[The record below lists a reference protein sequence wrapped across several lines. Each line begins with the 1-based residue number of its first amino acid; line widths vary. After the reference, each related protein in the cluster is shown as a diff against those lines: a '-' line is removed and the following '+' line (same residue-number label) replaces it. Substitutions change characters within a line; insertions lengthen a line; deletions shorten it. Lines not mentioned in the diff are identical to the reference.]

1 MKVDGTGSGKVIQST
16 QLGMGQQGDAVSRD
30 LQRKIEDAQKR
41 LHEVSSDKEMGAEEK
56 SKKRQEIQ
64 KQISGL
70 QNELRQHQIRQRQEM
85 SAGKT
90 ASDGSTEKAGKG
102 NGGKGR
108 KGGKGKS
115 GAGMAA
121 LLSADAAA
129 QRAQIQGSAAAKL
142 EGKANVLEAE
152 IKQDAATGGD
162 TSKKEEELA
171 DVKAMAEHASSEQ
184 METLKEANGT
194 LQEAAGAQEED
205 TVRRT
210 PEAEE
215 KADKKDKKSDTEDK
229 ETENGEKRKAK
240 QTGEA
245 EKGASIDIRL

>member
-1 MKVDGTGSGKVIQST
+1 MNCVSTKSG
-16 QLGMGQQGDAVSRD
+16 R
-30 LQRKIEDAQKR
+30 
-41 LHEVSSDKEMGAEEK
+41 
-56 SKKRQEIQ
+56 
-64 KQISGL
+64 
-70 QNELRQHQIRQRQEM
+70 
-85 SAGKT
+85 
-90 ASDGSTEKAGKG
+90 
-102 NGGKGR
+102 GR
-108 KGGKGKS
+108 KW
-115 GAGMAA
+115 
-121 LLSADAAA
+121 LSADAAA

-215 KADKKDKKSDTEDK
+215 KADNKADKKDKKTDTEDK
-229 ETENGEKRKAK
+229 ETENGEKRKAEQK
-240 QTGEA
+240 GEA
-245 EKGASIDIRL
+245 EKGTSIDIRL